1 MNKFSENMLLQEI
14 YTIYL
19 SSIFAGIKQDT
30 TVTDWICN
38 KTICH
43 AAGSKQHIKS
53 NSKRL
58 AIAIAKFKDLETT

>member
-14 YTIYL
+14 YTIYF
-19 SSIFAGIKQDT
+19 SIFAGIKQDT
-30 TVTDWICN
+30 TVTDWVCN
-38 KTICH
+38 KTISH

-58 AIAIAKFKDLETT
+58 AIAIAKFKDLETS